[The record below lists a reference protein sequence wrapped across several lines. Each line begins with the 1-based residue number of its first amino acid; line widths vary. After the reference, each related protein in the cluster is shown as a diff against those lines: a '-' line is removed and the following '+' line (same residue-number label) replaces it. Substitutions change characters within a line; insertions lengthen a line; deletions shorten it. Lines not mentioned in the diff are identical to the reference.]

1 MVAFLLIF
9 PYLRIT
15 LFGLIL
21 LVALIYCI
29 PILRLRRYRYRNN
42 LLTLNI
48 CLATI
53 LSSIYWFIFYLFL
66 EIDRLRTVTFITAH
80 CHWFLVV
87 PVILTLQVPFSFVTA
102 SFNRLCV
109 IVYPHKSS
117 FKSTRWILICIFI
130 QHLLCVVLPLPMLS
144 EAMQVEKK
152 IVRAKNERPLF
163 RRSACRSNGK
173 RFTSCYSSSSFQRRS
188 F

>member
-1 MVAFLLIF
+1 MVSFLVIF

-21 LVALIYCI
+21 LVASIYCI
-29 PILRLRRYRYRNN
+29 PIFCLRRYFYRNN

-66 EIDRLRTVTFITAH
+66 EIDYLRTVTFIAEH
-80 CHWFLVV
+80 CQWFLIV
-87 PVILTLQVPFSFVTA
+87 PLILTLQVPFSFVTA

-109 IVYPHKSS
+109 VVYPYKPL
-117 FKSTRWILICIFI
+117 FKSTRWILICILI
-130 QHLLCVVLPLPMLS
+130 QHLLCIILPLPMLS
-144 EAMQVEKK
+144 GAMQVEKN
-152 IVRAKNERPLF
+152 IVRANNESFLSLPL
-163 RRSACRSNGK
+163 RSACRSSGK
-173 RFTSCYSSSSFQRRS
+173 KSTNYC
-188 F
+188 